1 MAFENINVNSLRSAL
16 NDCKRSLNYDT
27 TKTLKNNIASSNEW
41 QSDAKTNLN
50 NALITLTDVRY
61 KELESKITN
70 YLNVVTKIE
79 NYKKLE
85 ESVKNL
91 RRDIRS
97 LSENL
102 YKEEKNT
109 IFGITY
115 YKDVKD
121 EKIASLMSSKSQLIL
136 ENIKKMH
143 EIEQQVADL
152 I

>member
-1 MAFENINVNSLRSAL
+1 MAFESINVNSLRSAL

-41 QSDAKTNLN
+41 QSDAKKNLN
-50 NALITLTDVRY
+50 NALKTLIDVRY

-70 YLNVVTKIE
+70 YFNVVTKIE

-91 RRDIRS
+91 RRDIKI

>member
-1 MAFENINVNSLRSAL
+1 MAFESINVNSLRSAL

-50 NALITLTDVRY
+50 KALITLTDVKY
-61 KELESKITN
+61 KELESKITD

-136 ENIKKMH
+136 ENIKKMK

>member
-1 MAFENINVNSLRSAL
+1 MAFESINVNSLRSAL
-16 NDCKRSLNYDT
+16 NNCKRSLNYDT
-27 TKTLKNNIASSNEW
+27 TKTLKNNIASSNVW

-50 NALITLTDVRY
+50 NALITLTDVKY
-61 KELESKITN
+61 KELESKITD

-79 NYKKLE
+79 NYKRLE

-136 ENIKKMH
+136 ENIKKMK